1 MVDVAELP
9 HELQELIWT
18 AYREGLRTRRAE
30 YLIRT
35 NRVILDHIRTL
46 CQSDDDFNRVL
57 DWMAHMLQYPHI
69 KTQRAIVFVG
79 PPRCG
84 KTLFVNFVTL
94 LLGQNNVWRSNTLR
108 NRFNDSLDG
117 MTLVT
122 LDECNV
128 SEEIA
133 QINSLVSNQTITIRR
148 RYQGAIVVPSFHR
161 VLVTAKLLPPL
172 LYHSIPFQQRF
183 VVIPC
188 GTVNGQEFYEA
199 MHDPIKMSHFRQY
212 LMERHVDANGL

>member
-18 AYREGLRTRRAE
+18 EYREGLRTRRVE
-30 YLIRT
+30 YFIRI

-57 DWMAHMLQYPHI
+57 DWVAHMLQSPNI
-69 KTQRAIVFVG
+69 KPQRGIVLVG

-84 KTLFVNFVTL
+84 KTLFADFVTL
-94 LLGQNNVWRSNTLR
+94 LLGQNNVWWSNTLR
-108 NRFNDSLDG
+108 TFFNEFLDG
-117 MTLVT
+117 MTLIT
-122 LDECNV
+122 LDGCNV

-133 QINSLVSNQTITIRR
+133 QINRLVSHKKVSIRR
-148 RYQGAIVVPSFHR
+148 RYHDAILVPSFHR
-161 VLVTAKLLPPL
+161 VLVTANLLSPW

-183 VVIPC
+183 TVIPC

-199 MHDPIKMSHFRQY
+199 MHDPIKMSHFRLY
-212 LMERHVDANGL
+212 LLERHVDANGL

>member
-18 AYREGLRTRRAE
+18 AYRDGLRTRRAE
-30 YLIRT
+30 YFIT
-35 NRVILDHIRTL
+35 FIWYHIRTL
-46 CQSDDDFNRVL
+46 CQSDDDFNRIL
-57 DWMAHMLQYPHI
+57 DWMAHMLQYPNI
-69 KTQRAIVFVG
+69 KPQRAIVLVG
-79 PPRCG
+79 PPHCG
-84 KTLFVNFVTL
+84 KTLFADFVTL
-94 LLGQNNVWRSNTLR
+94 LLGQNNVWRCNTLR
-108 NRFNDSLDG
+108 NRFNDFLDG

-122 LDECNV
+122 LDGCNV

-133 QINSLVSNQTITIRR
+133 QINRLVSFNNVSIRR
-148 RYQGAIVVPSFHR
+148 RYHDTILVPSFHR
-161 VLVTAKLLPPL
+161 VLVTANLLSPL

-199 MHDPIKMSHFRQY
+199 MHDPSKMSHFRQY
-212 LMERHVDANGL
+212 LVERYVDANGL

>member
-18 AYREGLRTRRAE
+18 EYRDGLHTRRAD
-30 YLIRT
+30 YVLRT
-35 NRVILDHIRTL
+35 VILDHIRTL

-57 DWMAHMLQYPHI
+57 NWMAHMLQYPNI
-69 KTQRAIVFVG
+69 KPQRGIALVG
-79 PPRCG
+79 PSRCG
-84 KTLFVNFVTL
+84 KTLFVNLVTL
-94 LLGQNNVWRSNTLR
+94 LLGQNNVSRSTTLR
-108 NRFNDSLDG
+108 NRFNNFLEGTTLVILDG
-117 MTLVT
+117 
-122 LDECNV
+122 CNF

-133 QINSLVSNQTITIRR
+133 QINRLVFNRTITIRR
-148 RYQGAIVVPSFHR
+148 GYHDAIVVQAFHR
-161 VLVTAKLLPPL
+161 VLVTANLLSPL

-183 VVIPC
+183 IVIPC

-212 LMERHVDANGL
+212 LLERHVDANGL